1 MWYLGAGLSAV
12 RSGQVGSAQ
21 RSHEWV
27 LTYSTTE
34 GSAGDGE
41 VLELE
46 IGIKDVAVQLSLAIE
61 PVANAL
67 PPEGCL
73 FLDFT
78 HHAAMSD
85 MLRRVMLSVARED
98 GDQGNTVKT
107 DVFVACLLAGAWY
120 DDVPE
125 LPGY

>member
-1 MWYLGAGLSAV
+1 M
-12 RSGQVGSAQ
+12 
-21 RSHEWV
+21 

-41 VLELE
+41 VLKLE
-46 IGIKDVAVQLSLAIE
+46 VGIKDVAVQLSLAIE

>member
-1 MWYLGAGLSAV
+1 M
-12 RSGQVGSAQ
+12 
-21 RSHEWV
+21 

-46 IGIKDVAVQLSLAIE
+46 VGIKDVAVQLSLAIE
-61 PVANAL
+61 SVANAL

-85 MLRRVMLSVARED
+85 MLRRVMLSVARE
-98 GDQGNTVKT
+98 TATKVT
-107 DVFVACLLAGAWY
+107 LSRRTCLLSVSLAGAWY

>member
-1 MWYLGAGLSAV
+1 M
-12 RSGQVGSAQ
+12 
-21 RSHEWV
+21 

-46 IGIKDVAVQLSLAIE
+46 VGIKDVAVQLSLAIE

-85 MLRRVMLSVARED
+85 MLWRVMLSVARED

-107 DVFVACLLAGAWY
+107 DVFVVCLLAGAWY

-125 LPGY
+125 LLGY

>member
-1 MWYLGAGLSAV
+1 MSIVGLAECGPRKVEALVVSRRRAVGGQV

-46 IGIKDVAVQLSLAIE
+46 VGIKDVAVQLSLAIE

-85 MLRRVMLSVARED
+85 MLRRVMLSVARGD
-98 GDQGNTVKT
+98 GD
-107 DVFVACLLAGAWY
+107 
-120 DDVPE
+120 
-125 LPGY
+125 